1 MYYEVTSSRVVMDAK
16 GNDRATTENYLVDNA
31 VLFAEAET
39 AVLLLYNME
48 NDVVA
53 VKRSNVHSVINK
65 PKDDDSI
72 YLSTIEE
79 VLVDDVGKE
88 TKTKTIVAI
97 YAKSIEEATKVT
109 KDYIST
115 WINDA
120 TLVGVKK
127 SKFVDVVKY
136 NE

>member
-1 MYYEVTSSRVVMDAK
+1 MDAK

-53 VKRSNVHSVINK
+53 VKRSNIQSVVNT

-136 NE
+136 ME

>member
-39 AVLLLYNME
+39 AILLLHNME

-53 VKRSNVHSVINK
+53 VKRSNVHSVINN
-65 PKDDDSI
+65 PQDGDSI

-79 VLVDDVGKE
+79 VSVDDVGKE

-97 YAKSIEEATKVT
+97 YAQSIEGATKVT

-127 SKFVDVVKY
+127 SKFVDVIKY
-136 NE
+136 AE

>member
-53 VKRSNVHSVINK
+53 VKRSNIQSVVNT

-79 VLVDDVGKE
+79 VSVDDVGKE

-136 NE
+136 ME

>member
-31 VLFAEAET
+31 ILFAEAET
-39 AVLLLYNME
+39 AVLLLHNME

-53 VKRSNVHSVINK
+53 VKRSNVHSVINN
-65 PKDDDSI
+65 PQDDDSI

-79 VLVDDVGKE
+79 VSVDDVGKE
-88 TKTKTIVAI
+88 TKTKTIVAV
-97 YAKSIEEATKVT
+97 YAKSIEEATKAT
-109 KDYIST
+109 KDHIST